1 MLRRMIAVLLLA
13 APSAAAF
20 GQSNEAMGGWALAT
34 MPNGCMVQA
43 TSPQGTML
51 SIWGF
56 AGAEKLA
63 FLLQNREW
71 NSLQEGR
78 SYDLKLSF
86 EDARAYPFEATAR
99 EHIDSDGP
107 GLFFTVTP
115 GGQSSAAFLSAF
127 TSARGMRIAQNG
139 RSFDT
144 LPLAGSKTA
153 IAALAKC
160 LAQRWSSGAPVAQD
174 NDDAKQKTA
183 DGATTI

>member
-1 MLRRMIAVLLLA
+1 MFRRMIAVLLLA

-20 GQSNEAMGGWALAT
+20 GQSEAATGGWGLAT

-56 AGAEKLA
+56 AGADKLA

-71 NSLQEGR
+71 SSLREGR

-86 EDARAYPFEATAR
+86 EDTKAYPFEATAR
-99 EHIDSDGP
+99 EHIDGDGP

-115 GGQSSAAFLSAF
+115 GGQGSAAFLSAF
-127 TSARGMRIAQNG
+127 TSARGMRIAQG
-139 RSFDT
+139 GQSFDT

-160 LAQRWSSGAPVAQD
+160 LSQRWASGAPAATG
-174 NDDAKQKTA
+174 DDEAKTA
-183 DGATTI
+183 RTDTTTI